1 MKQKTNIIY
10 QHAFWVVSCLGVLLS
25 TTSLAQAHTRWL
37 VVDSLQAEGD
47 ADVTEVADNVID
59 PQPVETNQLEDEFWS
74 EALQNV
80 EVSSALE
87 TDEDIPTLTAEG
99 SFILPTY
106 ILPEAD
112 ARANVAKPAVVD
124 GSNPWRQDGVVV
136 GEATVVETPTLE
148 NVEQQY
154 AQTENLLAQTSTQL
168 ETIEARIRDLQ
179 AMNAQM
185 AQATQDAVDAETE
198 RLAEALPKAQ
208 PAEPVAEEV
217 VEEVVA
223 QPAQPQEV
231 AKVASAEVAA
241 AEGEVEAQ
249 KEQIEDTKEKIAK
262 LQQTVEYAGLQVAYQ
277 DTTALL
283 NNTAKKLKNLEN
295 DLTQLKQTEA
305 DTQKAKLVEDQRQK
319 TAELL
324 TVTTAQLESVEKR
337 MAALDAQ
344 ENELKEKLE
353 AEKTKEAA
361 VEATAE
367 TTPAFD
373 PYGRRARAVEQ
384 QKEILAQERAAT
396 AQKTL
401 PTMQVADAT
410 AAQIQNAAEALANA
424 TARLEAL
431 EARLNA
437 TSPRETNLAVAAPC
451 PPKRPWLL
459 PVEAI
464 EEEASDTPED
474 NTIAANIPTV
484 KDTYVDRVLQAID
497 RFEKNRTAATY
508 ADDVMLRTIPNEIKI
523 NFQPGRADLSA
534 QALKWIRVFSAAMKH
549 KAQNAIEIRLGMQQ
563 LELQARRFALLKA
576 ALLNNG
582 VSPRQIRFTLTNR
595 DNDSVILRV
604 IPLVQDVDLQ
614 QVDTQTG
621 QKIKQVVYQ
630 W

>member
-1 MKQKTNIIY
+1 MQMKQKTNIIY

-37 VVDSLQAEGD
+37 VVDALQAEGD

-112 ARANVAKPAVVD
+112 ARANVAKPAVAD

-136 GEATVVETPTLE
+136 GEATVVETPTLD

-198 RLAEALPKAQ
+198 RLAEVLPKAQ
-208 PAEPVAEEV
+208 PAELV

-241 AEGEVEAQ
+241 AEAEVEAQ
-249 KEQIEDTKEKIAK
+249 KEHIEDTKEKIAK

-353 AEKTKEAA
+353 AEKTKETVVAA
-361 VEATAE
+361 TESA
-367 TTPAFD
+367 PAFD

-384 QKEILAQERAAT
+384 QKQILAQEQAAT

-410 AAQIQNAAEALANA
+410 AAKIQNAAEALANA

-464 EEEASDTPED
+464 EEDTSDAPQD

-484 KDTYVDRVLQAID
+484 KDSYVDRVLQAID
-497 RFEKNRTAATY
+497 RFEKTRSAATY

-534 QALKWIRVFSAAMKH
+534 QALKWVRVFSASMKH
-549 KAQNAIEIRLGMQQ
+549 KAQNAIEIRMGMQQ

-595 DNDSVILRV
+595 DNDSVVLRV
-604 IPLVQDVDLQ
+604 IPLVQEVDLQ
-614 QVDTQTG
+614 QRDTQTG

>member
-37 VVDSLQAEGD
+37 VVDALQAEGD

-112 ARANVAKPAVVD
+112 ARANVAKPAVAD

-136 GEATVVETPTLE
+136 GEATVVETPTLD

-198 RLAEALPKAQ
+198 RLAEVLPKAQ
-208 PAEPVAEEV
+208 PAELV

-241 AEGEVEAQ
+241 AEAEVEAQ
-249 KEQIEDTKEKIAK
+249 KEHIEDTKEKIAK

-277 DTTALL
+277 
-283 NNTAKKLKNLEN
+283 
-295 DLTQLKQTEA
+295 
-305 DTQKAKLVEDQRQK
+305 
-319 TAELL
+319 
-324 TVTTAQLESVEKR
+324 
-337 MAALDAQ
+337 AACR
-344 ENELKEKLE
+344 
-353 AEKTKEAA
+353 
-361 VEATAE
+361 
-367 TTPAFD
+367 
-373 PYGRRARAVEQ
+373 GRGEG
-384 QKEILAQERAAT
+384 K
-396 AQKTL
+396 
-401 PTMQVADAT
+401 
-410 AAQIQNAAEALANA
+410 
-424 TARLEAL
+424 
-431 EARLNA
+431 
-437 TSPRETNLAVAAPC
+437 S
-451 PPKRPWLL
+451 
-459 PVEAI
+459 
-464 EEEASDTPED
+464 
-474 NTIAANIPTV
+474 
-484 KDTYVDRVLQAID
+484 
-497 RFEKNRTAATY
+497 
-508 ADDVMLRTIPNEIKI
+508 
-523 NFQPGRADLSA
+523 GRCA
-534 QALKWIRVFSAAMKH
+534 
-549 KAQNAIEIRLGMQQ
+549 
-563 LELQARRFALLKA
+563 
-576 ALLNNG
+576 
-582 VSPRQIRFTLTNR
+582 
-595 DNDSVILRV
+595 
-604 IPLVQDVDLQ
+604 
-614 QVDTQTG
+614 
-621 QKIKQVVYQ
+621 
-630 W
+630 

>member
-37 VVDSLQAEGD
+37 VVDALQAEGD

-112 ARANVAKPAVVD
+112 ARANVAKPAVAD

-136 GEATVVETPTLE
+136 GEATVVETPTLD

-198 RLAEALPKAQ
+198 RLAEVLPKAQ
-208 PAEPVAEEV
+208 PAELV

-241 AEGEVEAQ
+241 AEAEVEAQ
-249 KEQIEDTKEKIAK
+249 KEHIEDTKEKIAK

-353 AEKTKEAA
+353 AEKTKETVVAA
-361 VEATAE
+361 TESA
-367 TTPAFD
+367 PAFD

-384 QKEILAQERAAT
+384 QKQILAQEQAAT

-410 AAQIQNAAEALANA
+410 AAKIQNAAEALANA

-464 EEEASDTPED
+464 EEDTSDAPQD

-484 KDTYVDRVLQAID
+484 KDSYVDRVLQAID
-497 RFEKNRTAATY
+497 RFEKTRSAATY

-534 QALKWIRVFSAAMKH
+534 QALKWVRVFSASMKH
-549 KAQNAIEIRLGMQQ
+549 KAQNAIEIRMGMQQ

-595 DNDSVILRV
+595 DNDSVVLRV
-604 IPLVQDVDLQ
+604 IPLVQEVDLQ
-614 QVDTQTG
+614 QRDTQTG